1 MLSMLRYWDF
11 QNVDNEGLVEYEN
24 GCFDLLKNINRQQQ
38 ELADMI
44 DEALLF
50 SNFELAFECKY
61 LYKECVDNEME
72 VLTSLIQLQDVFKER
87 GLVSLTLDDIFKVV
101 ACA

>member
-38 ELADMI
+38 ELADII
-44 DEALLF
+44 DDALLF
-50 SNFELAFECKY
+50 SNFELAFKCKY

-72 VLTSLIQLQDVFKER
+72 VLTSLIQLQDVFKDR
-87 GLVSLTLDDIFKVV
+87 GLVSLTLEDILKVV

>member
-24 GCFDLLKNINRQQQ
+24 GCIDLLKNINRQQQ
-38 ELADMI
+38 ELADII
-44 DEALLF
+44 DDALLF
-50 SNFELAFECKY
+50 SNFELAFKCKY

-72 VLTSLIQLQDVFKER
+72 VLTSLIQLQDVFKDR
-87 GLVSLTLDDIFKVV
+87 GLVSLTLEDILKVV

>member
-24 GCFDLLKNINRQQQ
+24 GCIDLLKNINRQ
-38 ELADMI
+38 EERLADMI
-44 DEALLF
+44 DEALLL

-87 GLVSLTLDDIFKVV
+87 GLVSLTLEDILKVV

>member
-38 ELADMI
+38 KLADVI
-44 DEALLF
+44 DDALFF
-50 SNFELAFECKY
+50 SNFELAFKCKY

-101 ACA
+101 A

>member
-38 ELADMI
+38 ELADII
-44 DEALLF
+44 DDALLF

-72 VLTSLIQLQDVFKER
+72 VLTSLIQLQDVFKDR
-87 GLVSLTLDDIFKVV
+87 GLVSLTLEDILKVV

>member
-24 GCFDLLKNINRQQQ
+24 GCIDLLKNINRQQQ
-38 ELADMI
+38 ELADII
-44 DEALLF
+44 DDALLF
-50 SNFELAFECKY
+50 SNFELAFKCKY

-72 VLTSLIQLQDVFKER
+72 VLTSLIQLQDVFKDR
-87 GLVSLTLDDIFKVV
+87 GLVSLTLEDIFKVV
-101 ACA
+101 A

>member
-1 MLSMLRYWDF
+1 MLRYWDF

-38 ELADMI
+38 ELADII
-44 DEALLF
+44 DDALLF

-72 VLTSLIQLQDVFKER
+72 VLTSLIQLQDVFKDR
-87 GLVSLTLDDIFKVV
+87 GLVSLTLEDILKVV

>member
-11 QNVDNEGLVEYEN
+11 QNVDNECLVEYEN

-38 ELADMI
+38 ELADII
-44 DEALLF
+44 DDALLF
-50 SNFELAFECKY
+50 SNFELAFKCKY

-101 ACA
+101 A